1 MVKRFI
7 SKIAGWFTL
16 SQPNKERMTIVSLL
30 AVIGITCWA
39 IIAMGDWIL
48 EALKGPDYPG
58 NSPQI
63 TVVDSIKN
71 VDHARDVYITRIES
85 KFDAARE
92 ALAIEVDKY
101 ITTYAPNSDIDAL
114 NLIDLC
120 SEYNVDIRLALV
132 QGHVESH
139 FGTKGTAARTN
150 SVFNVGAFDGY
161 SAEKQMKNGYGYKH
175 PDYSVEPW
183 LKLITTR
190 YLTDDKTEEDLL
202 ENFVDSNGHRYAS
215 STTYES
221 MLKSKWD
228 KIDSVAD
235 ISNTYEVYKRYKLK
249 LGR

>member
-7 SKIAGWFTL
+7 SKIKSWFTL
-16 SQPNKERMTIVSLL
+16 SQANKEQMLL
-30 AVIGITCWA
+30 VAMSVCTYGIILCFNW
-39 IIAMGDWIL
+39 IA
-48 EALKGPDYPG
+48 
-58 NSPQI
+58 
-63 TVVDSIKN
+63 DSISNIDYSDKTENVVLKEEMTN
-71 VDHARDVYITRIES
+71 VDHARDAYIGRLES

-101 ITTYAPNSDIDAL
+101 ITAYAPNSDLDAL

-183 LKLITTR
+183 LKLITSK
-190 YLTDDKTEEDLL
+190 YLTNNKTEEDLL
-202 ENFVDSNGHRYAS
+202 DNFVDSNGKRYAS
-215 STTYES
+215 CTTYES

-228 KIDSVAD
+228 KIDSIAD
-235 ISNTYEVYKRYKLK
+235 ITNTYEVYKKYKLK